1 MCRPVCLPVTV
12 PLDRNKI
19 LGATI
24 PRRAWIGMHYDLDR
38 MLWTAYI
45 YRQSQQ
51 SLRKGDLKQP
61 PNCRAWQAGIAW
73 EIRVLVAQRVR

>member
-1 MCRPVCLPVTV
+1 
-12 PLDRNKI
+12 
-19 LGATI
+19 
-24 PRRAWIGMHYDLDR
+24 MHYDLDR